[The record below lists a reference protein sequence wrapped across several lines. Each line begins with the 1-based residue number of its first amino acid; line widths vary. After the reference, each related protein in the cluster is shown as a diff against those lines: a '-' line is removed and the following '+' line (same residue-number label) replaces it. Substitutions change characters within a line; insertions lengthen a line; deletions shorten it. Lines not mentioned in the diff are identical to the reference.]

1 MTVRAKPPLASADP
15 RTADKRT
22 AHERGAT
29 GRAVFV
35 RHFPP
40 ATTEFDLRA
49 TFGAF
54 GAIAA
59 DGVTLRASK
68 TQKSETAVEK
78 HAFVAFEDE
87 SGFTNTMTAVREGRE
102 VLVLARRSASRRSAK
117 SRRRGAARRREA
129 PRRGSI
135 PGEASGVRVSGGP
148 RAARGRGGARA
159 RPGGARVGRGGPGA
173 SRQEVEKVHVEK
185 RTESDEFRTESPAAR
200 RERFV
205 SNRNHRPRRRMH
217 DSLTVV
223 IRVIQN

>member
-1 MTVRAKPPLASADP
+1 M
-15 RTADKRT
+15 
-22 AHERGAT
+22 
-29 GRAVFV
+29 FV

-102 VLVLARRSASRRSAK
+102 VLVLGAPVGVEAKREKPPARR
-117 SRRRGAARRREA
+117 AARRREA

-148 RAARGRGGARA
+148 RARA
-159 RPGGARVGRGGPGA
+159 RPGGARGRGREARGWAGEGQGA
-173 SRQEVEKVHVEK
+173 SRQEVEKVQFVEK

-217 DSLTVV
+217 DSLTDRRHSRDPELSAFSPLVDALTGV
-223 IRVIQN
+223 GGAALRHSA

>member
-1 MTVRAKPPLASADP
+1 M
-15 RTADKRT
+15 
-22 AHERGAT
+22 
-29 GRAVFV
+29 FV

-102 VLVLARRSASRRSAK
+102 VLVLGAPVGVEAK
-117 SRRRGAARRREA
+117 REKPARRGAAERGAEERVNPGRGERSASQRRPAGARA
-129 PRRGSI
+129 
-135 PGEASGVRVSGGP
+135 AGG
-148 RAARGRGGARA
+148 ARGRGREARGWA
-159 RPGGARVGRGGPGA
+159 GEGQGA
-173 SRQEVEKVHVEK
+173 SRQEVEKVQFVEK